1 MELLT
6 ISEVAKKLKINVNL
20 VYKLIHHGHMECLK
34 LGAMKV
40 TAYELDRFIKWAS
53 GKDFSDLENITD
65 IAS

>member
-6 ISEVAKKLKINVNL
+6 ISEVAKKLKVNVNL
-20 VYKLIHHGHMECLK
+20 VYKLISHGHLQCLK

-53 GKDFSDLENITD
+53 GKDFTNLENVVD
-65 IAS
+65 V